1 MNRFS
6 LEGKTVLVTG
16 ASSGIGRA
24 IAIACAEAGASVVL
38 NGRNVERLNET
49 LRLISNLGFLSPE
62 ARLSQNSNLEHRI
75 IAADLVDATQRQA
88 LAEQVPVLDGVV
100 HCAGIGSRVLCKML
114 EEQDVSRVMQAN
126 FEAPVL
132 LQAQLLREKKIAKE
146 ASIVFIA
153 SAAATMPSV
162 GNAIYSASKAA
173 TIAYAKCL
181 AQELANRKI
190 RVNCISPAMVWT
202 DLALVGATEEQLR
215 EAEQNYPLKRYAQPE
230 DITGAAIYLLSDTAA
245 WVTGSNMELT
255 GGAQML

>member
-1 MNRFS
+1 MDKFS
-6 LEGKTVLVTG
+6 LAGKTILVTG

-24 IAIACAEAGASVVL
+24 IAIACAQADASVVL
-38 NGRNVERLNET
+38 NGRNQERLQAT
-49 LRLISNLGFLSPE
+49 LDALAGEGHQVIP
-62 ARLSQNSNLEHRI
+62 
-75 IAADLVDATQRQA
+75 ADLTIAEQRSA
-88 LAEQVPVLDGVV
+88 LAGQVPVLDGVV

-114 EEQDVSRVMQAN
+114 EEQDVNRVMQAN

-132 LQAQLLREKKIAKE
+132 LQAELLREKKIAKE

-230 DITGAAIYLLSDTAA
+230 DIAGLAIYLLSDSSN
-245 WVTGSNMELT
+245 WVTGSNYEMT
-255 GGAQML
+255 GGAQVL

>member
-1 MNRFS
+1 MDKFS
-6 LEGKTVLVTG
+6 LAGKTILVTG

-38 NGRNVERLNET
+38 NGRNVERLQAT
-49 LRLISNLGFLSPE
+49 LDALAGE
-62 ARLSQNSNLEHRI
+62 GHQV
-75 IAADLVDATQRQA
+75 IAADLVDAAQRQV

-126 FEAPVL
+126 FEAPAL
-132 LQAQLLREKKIAKE
+132 LQAELLREKKIAKE

-173 TIAYAKCL
+173 IISYAKCL
-181 AQELANRKI
+181 AQELANHKI

-230 DITGAAIYLLSDTAA
+230 DLTGAAIYLLSDAAA
-245 WVTGSNMELT
+245 WTTGSNIELT
-255 GGAQML
+255 GGTQTL

>member
-1 MNRFS
+1 MEKFS
-6 LEGKTVLVTG
+6 LNGKTILVTG

-24 IAIACAEAGASVVL
+24 IAIACSQQGARVIL
-38 NGRNVERLNET
+38 NGRNQLRLQATLET
-49 LRLISNLGFLSPE
+49 LSGEGHE
-62 ARLSQNSNLEHRI
+62 AVQ
-75 IAADLVDATQRQA
+75 ADLTN
-88 LAEQVPVLDGVV
+88 AEQRTFLVESLPQLDGVV

-181 AQELANRKI
+181 AQELASRKI

-202 DLALVGATEEQLR
+202 DLALVGATEEQLQ
-215 EAEQNYPLKRYAQPE
+215 EAEQAYPLKRYALPE
-230 DITGAAIYLLSDTAA
+230 DIAPMAIYLLSDEAA

-255 GGAQML
+255 GGTQVL

>member
-1 MNRFS
+1 MNNSFS
-6 LEGKTVLVTG
+6 LQGKTILVTG

-24 IAIACAEAGASVVL
+24 IAIACSQQGARVIL
-38 NGRNVERLNET
+38 NGRNQLRLQATLET
-49 LRLISNLGFLSPE
+49 LSGE
-62 ARLSQNSNLEHRI
+62 GHQI
-75 IAADLVDATQRQA
+75 IAADLVDTAQRQA

-100 HCAGIGSRVLCKML
+100 HCGGIGSRVLCKML
-114 EEQDVSRVMQAN
+114 EEQDVNRVMQAN
-126 FEAPVL
+126 FKAPVL

-215 EAEQNYPLKRYAQPE
+215 DAEQNYPLKRYAQPE
-230 DITGAAIYLLSDTAA
+230 DITGAAIYLLSDASS
-245 WVTGSNMELT
+245 WVTSSNMELT

>member
-1 MNRFS
+1 MNERFS
-6 LEGKTVLVTG
+6 LKGKNILVTG

-24 IAIACAEAGASVVL
+24 IAIACAENGASVIL
-38 NGRNVERLNET
+38 SGRNTARLEET
-49 LRLISNLGFLSPE
+49 LHMMGDAE
-62 ARLSQNSNLEHRI
+62 KHQI
-75 IAADLVDATQRQA
+75 IAADLTNAAQRQS
-88 LAEQVPVLDGVV
+88 LAEEIPMVEGVV
-100 HCAGIGSRVLCKML
+100 HCAGVGSRVLCKML
-114 EEQDVSRVMQAN
+114 EEADVTNVMRSN

-132 LQAQLLREKKIAKE
+132 LQAELLREKKIAKE

-181 AQELANRKI
+181 AQELAARKI

-202 DLALVGATEEQLR
+202 DLALVGATEELLR
-215 EAEQNYPLKRYAQPE
+215 EAEQAYPLKRYAKPE
-230 DITGAAIYLLSDTAA
+230 DIAPMAVYLLSDEAA

-255 GGAQML
+255 GGTQTL

>member
-1 MNRFS
+1 MNERFS
-6 LEGKTVLVTG
+6 LVGKTILVTG

-24 IAIACAEAGASVVL
+24 IAIACSQQGANVVVT
-38 NGRNVERLNET
+38 GRNQERLQAT
-49 LRLISNLGFLSPE
+49 LDALAGEVHQVFAVDLT
-62 ARLSQNSNLEHRI
+62 
-75 IAADLVDATQRQA
+75 IAEQRSA

-114 EEQDVSRVMQAN
+114 EERDVAKVMQAN

-132 LQAQLLREKKIAKE
+132 LQALLLREKKIAKE

-173 TIAYAKCL
+173 IIAYAKCL

-230 DITGAAIYLLSDTAA
+230 DITGAAIYLLSDASS

-255 GGAQML
+255 GGTQVL

>member
-1 MNRFS
+1 MNRFC
-6 LEGKTVLVTG
+6 LDGKTVLVTG

-24 IAIACAEAGASVVL
+24 IAIACAESGANVIL
-38 NGRNVERLNET
+38 TGRNRSRLEET
-49 LRLISNLGFLSPE
+49 KALMCDVSK
-62 ARLSQNSNLEHRI
+62 HRI
-75 IAADLVDATQRQA
+75 ISADLTDEAQRQA
-88 LAEQVPVLDGVV
+88 LVEQAPALNGVV

-114 EEQDVSRVMQAN
+114 ESNDVQHVMEVN
-126 FEAPVL
+126 FNAPVL
-132 LQAQLLREKKIAKE
+132 LQAELLREKKIAKE

-181 AQELANRKI
+181 AQELAARKI

-215 EAEQNYPLKRYAQPE
+215 EAEQAYPLKRYAQPE
-230 DITGAAIYLLSDTAA
+230 DIAPMAIYLLSDEAA

-255 GGAQML
+255 GGTQTL

>member
-1 MNRFS
+1 MNNSFS
-6 LEGKTVLVTG
+6 LQGKTILVTG

-24 IAIACAEAGASVVL
+24 IAVACAEAGASVVL
-38 NGRNVERLNET
+38 NGRNQERLQATLET
-49 LRLISNLGFLSPE
+49 LAGERH
-62 ARLSQNSNLEHRI
+62 QV
-75 IAADLVDATQRQA
+75 IAADLTIAEQRSA

-114 EEQDVSRVMQAN
+114 EEPDVSRVMQVN

-132 LQAQLLREKKIAKE
+132 LQAELLREKKIAKE

-173 TIAYAKCL
+173 IIAYAKCL

-230 DITGAAIYLLSDTAA
+230 DITPMAVYLLSDASS

-255 GGAQML
+255 GGTQVL

>member
-1 MNRFS
+1 MNNSFS
-6 LEGKTVLVTG
+6 LQGKTILVTG

-24 IAIACAEAGASVVL
+24 IAIACAQAGASVVL
-38 NGRNVERLNET
+38 NGRNQQRLQAT
-49 LRLISNLGFLSPE
+49 LE
-62 ARLSQNSNLEHRI
+62 ALTGDGHLV
-75 IAADLVDATQRQA
+75 IAADLTDSKQRQA

-114 EEQDVSRVMQAN
+114 EEQDVNRVMQAN

-132 LQAQLLREKKIAKE
+132 LQAELLREKKIAKE

-202 DLALVGATEEQLR
+202 DVALVGATEEQLR

-230 DITGAAIYLLSDTAA
+230 DITGAAIYLLSDASS
-245 WVTGSNMELT
+245 WVTSSNMELT
-255 GGAQML
+255 GGTQTL

>member
-1 MNRFS
+1 MNNSFS
-6 LEGKTVLVTG
+6 LQGKTILVTG

-38 NGRNVERLNET
+38 NGRNV
-49 LRLISNLGFLSPE
+49 
-62 ARLSQNSNLEHRI
+62 ARLQATLDALAGEGHVVVP
-75 IAADLVDATQRQA
+75 ADLTIAEQRSA

-230 DITGAAIYLLSDTAA
+230 DITGAAIYLLSETSS

-255 GGAQML
+255 GGTQTL

>member
-1 MNRFS
+1 MNNSFS
-6 LEGKTVLVTG
+6 LQGKTILVTG

-24 IAIACAEAGASVVL
+24 IAIACAEAGAAVVL
-38 NGRNVERLNET
+38 NGRNQERLQAT
-49 LRLISNLGFLSPE
+49 LEALSGE
-62 ARLSQNSNLEHRI
+62 GHQI
-75 IAADLVDATQRQA
+75 IAADLVDTAQRQA

-114 EEQDVSRVMQAN
+114 EEQDVNRVMQAN

-132 LQAQLLREKKIAKE
+132 LQAELLREKKIAKE

-202 DLALVGATEEQLR
+202 DLALVGATEEQLH

-230 DITGAAIYLLSDTAA
+230 DITGAAIYLLSNASS

>member
-1 MNRFS
+1 MDKFS
-6 LEGKTVLVTG
+6 LSCKTILVTG

-38 NGRNVERLNET
+38 NGRNVARLNET
-49 LRLISNLGFLSPE
+49 LCQMSGEGHIVIP
-62 ARLSQNSNLEHRI
+62 
-75 IAADLVDATQRQA
+75 ADLTDGKQRQA
-88 LAEQVPVLDGVV
+88 LVEQVPVLDGVV

-114 EEQDVSRVMQAN
+114 EEQDVSHVMQAN

-132 LQAQLLREKKIAKE
+132 LQAELLREKKIAKE

-173 TIAYAKCL
+173 IIAYAKCL

-202 DLALVGATEEQLR
+202 DLAHVGATEEQLR

-230 DITGAAIYLLSDTAA
+230 DITGAAIYLLSDASS

-255 GGAQML
+255 GGTQTL

>member
-1 MNRFS
+1 MDKFS
-6 LEGKTVLVTG
+6 LAGKTILVTG

-24 IAIACAEAGASVVL
+24 IAIACAQAGASVVL
-38 NGRNVERLNET
+38 NGRNQQRLQAA
-49 LRLISNLGFLSPE
+49 FE
-62 ARLSQNSNLEHRI
+62 ALAGDGHQV
-75 IAADLVDATQRQA
+75 IAADLIIAEQRDA

-132 LQAQLLREKKIAKE
+132 LQAELLREKKIAKE

-153 SAAATMPSV
+153 SAAAMMPSV

-230 DITGAAIYLLSDTAA
+230 DIAGLAIYLLSDSSN
-245 WVTGSNMELT
+245 WVTGSNYEMT
-255 GGAQML
+255 GGTQVL

>member
-1 MNRFS
+1 MDKFS
-6 LEGKTVLVTG
+6 LAGKTILVTG

-24 IAIACAEAGASVVL
+24 TAIACAEQGATIVL
-38 NGRNVERLNET
+38 NGRNVERLEAT
-49 LRLISNLGFLSPE
+49 LSELRTRTNVLDAKHLVIP
-62 ARLSQNSNLEHRI
+62 
-75 IAADLVDATQRQA
+75 ADLTDAEQRST
-88 LAEQVPVLDGVV
+88 LAEHAPVLDGVV
-100 HCAGIGSRVLCKML
+100 HSAGIGSRVLCKML
-114 EEQDVSRVMQAN
+114 EDQDVNRVMQAN

-132 LQAQLLREKKIAKE
+132 LQAELLREKKIAKE

-230 DITGAAIYLLSDTAA
+230 DITGAAIYLLSDASA
-245 WVTGSNMELT
+245 WITGSNMELT
-255 GGAQML
+255 GGTQTL

>member
-1 MNRFS
+1 MNNSFS
-6 LEGKTVLVTG
+6 LQGKTILVTG

-24 IAIACAEAGASVVL
+24 IAIACAEAGASLVL
-38 NGRNVERLNET
+38 NGRNVARLNET
-49 LRLISNLGFLSPE
+49 LSQLSGDGHIVVP
-62 ARLSQNSNLEHRI
+62 
-75 IAADLVDATQRQA
+75 ADLTIAEQRSA

-132 LQAQLLREKKIAKE
+132 LQAELLREKKIAKD

-202 DLALVGATEEQLR
+202 DLALVGATVEQLH

-230 DITGAAIYLLSDTAA
+230 DITGAAIYLLSDASS

-255 GGAQML
+255 GGTQTL